1 MRGANYYLVRGLVR
15 TVFRLVVFGLLA
27 WMLILIV
34 ACGDPLSARYR
45 CAPITVIVQPTV
57 TNTLWGIVSQ
67 HCTGNLAHATDDLV
81 RDYGSTIHVG
91 DRIVLHPA
99 G

>member
-15 TVFRLVVFGLLA
+15 TAFRLVVFGLLA
-27 WMLILIV
+27 WMLILMV
-34 ACGDPLSARYR
+34 NGCDPLAAKYR
-45 CAPITVIVQPTV
+45 CAPITVIVQPAV

-67 HCTGNLAHATDDLV
+67 HCTGDLAHATDDLV
-81 RDYGSTIHVG
+81 RDYGSAIHVG
-91 DRIVLHPA
+91 DRIVLHTA